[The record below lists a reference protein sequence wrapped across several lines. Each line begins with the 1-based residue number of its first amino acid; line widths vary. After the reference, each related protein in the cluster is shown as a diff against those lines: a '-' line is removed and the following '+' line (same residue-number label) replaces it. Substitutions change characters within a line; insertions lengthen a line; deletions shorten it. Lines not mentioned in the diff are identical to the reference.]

1 MAGPIFAITSG
12 GKKKKKQHNLIHNYS
27 IYNVKIAPCFP
38 FKIINKTALILEL
51 LSWYKFDQK
60 PKAYYVA
67 FTHSLDSWLNV
78 LLNSL
83 L

>member
-12 GKKKKKQHNLIHNYS
+12 EKKKKKQHNLIHNYS

-51 LSWYKFDQK
+51 LS
-60 PKAYYVA
+60 
-67 FTHSLDSWLNV
+67 
-78 LLNSL
+78 
-83 L
+83 